1 MRDFNRRGVI
11 GLVGGAA
18 AWPVTARAQQP
29 TMPVV
34 GLLSSRSLGDS
45 SEFVA
50 SFRQGLNQSGFF
62 EGRNV
67 ALEYH
72 SADDRYD
79 LMPELAAELVRQQ
92 VAVIVAVGGS
102 PPGLAAKAATSTIP
116 IVFIIG
122 GDPVK
127 LGLVASL
134 ARPGG
139 NVTGVT
145 ILSGSLT
152 AKRLELLRELVPNAA
167 VMAVLVNPAS
177 PEAATQ
183 LSDVGTAARAIGQ
196 NVVIVNAG
204 SERELDS
211 AFAGLPRQGAGALL
225 VANDGVF
232 VTHRRQLVALAARHA
247 IPAIHF
253 FREFVA
259 EGGLMSYG
267 NSLAD
272 AYRRIGIQ
280 TAKILNGAKPGDL
293 PVEQAVKVELVL
305 NLRTAKTLDLTFP
318 LSLLGRADEVIE

>member
-1 MRDFNRRGVI
+1 MNRRDLI
-11 GLVGGAA
+11 ALAGGAA
-18 AWPVTARAQQP
+18 ASSLSWPLAARAQQP
-29 TMPVV
+29 ALPVV
-34 GLLSSRSLGDS
+34 ALLSPRSIDDSR
-45 SEFVA
+45 EFVSA
-50 SFRQGLNQSGFF
+50 FQQGLNQSGFVD
-62 EGRNV
+62 GRNV
-67 ALEYH
+67 AVEYH
-72 SADDRYD
+72 SAADRYD
-79 LMPELAAELVRQQ
+79 LMPGLAAELVRRQ

-116 IVFIIG
+116 VVFIVG

-167 VMAVLVNPAS
+167 VMAVLVNPVS

-183 LSDVGTAARAIGQ
+183 LSDVQTAAHAIGQ
-196 NVVIVNAG
+196 EVIIVNAG

-211 AFAGLPRQGAGALL
+211 AFAGLPQRAGALL
-225 VANDGVF
+225 VANDGVY
-232 VTHRRQLVALAARHA
+232 VTHRRQIVALAARHA

-253 FREFVA
+253 TREFVA

-272 AYRRIGIQ
+272 SYRRVGIQ
-280 TAKILNGAKPGDL
+280 TAKILNGARPGDL
-293 PVEQAVKVELVL
+293 PVEQTVKVELVL
-305 NLRTAKTLDLTFP
+305 NLPAAKALGLSFP